1 MEELIKKEDL
11 MQINPAKDEMKED
24 SNDLFTNPMD
34 FHGTICLDLPEPRE
48 AIHHSKHDKYMVP
61 VFTAQC
67 MTNFVGNGVIVG
79 SYLITAAHVAKNK
92 EENFPI
98 LYYKYEDDFKM
109 VSDDDVIFD
118 GRKVKSK
125 NGNCNDLIVYKFDGI
140 VGGFKCNDTSVE
152 KGTKLYTSFYTYLDN
167 GRVVFDGNLCVV
179 DSLGTLSLDKTTYW
193 QNCYRVYNS
202 RGFIQ
207 GNSGCAFYCDDVL
220 YGILLGGSE
229 PRYGVYKY
237 TVLDASYIRRI
248 IEEFGE

>member
-1 MEELIKKEDL
+1 MEELIKKEEL
-11 MQINPAKDEMKED
+11 MQINLAKDETKEA
-24 SNDLFTNPMD
+24 SNDLFTNPID
-34 FHGTICLDLPEPRE
+34 FHGTICLDLPEPNE
-48 AIHHSKHDKYMVP
+48 AIHNSQNNKYLVP
-61 VFTAQC
+61 IFTSNSIS
-67 MTNFVGNGVIVG
+67 TFVGNGVIVG

-98 LYYKYEDDFKM
+98 LYYKYEDEFRM
-109 VSDDDVIFD
+109 VSDDDAIFD

-125 NGNCNDLIVYKFDGI
+125 NGNCNDLIVYKLDGI

-152 KGTKLYTSFYTYLDN
+152 RGTKLYTSFYTYLDN
-167 GRVVFDGNLCVV
+167 GRVVFDRNLCVV

-202 RGFIQ
+202 RGFVP

-237 TVLDASYIRRI
+237 TVLDASYIKHI